1 MVPRSQGK
9 PHRFGGDWTDQKL
22 DVVQRY
28 LQSYTTALKNQPFRK
43 LYIDAF
49 AGTGYREARGSEVAD
64 NGQGLLFPDLAEEEP
79 QRLLDGSA
87 RRALKSQ
94 PTFDEYHFIERSPSR
109 CQQLDSLKTEF
120 SELTDRIS
128 VQQGEA
134 NTVIREL
141 CRQDWTRRRAVL
153 FLDPYGMQVDWT
165 TVEAAAKTHAI
176 DLWLLFPLGIGVNR
190 LLTRS
195 GEIPATWRTRLNQF
209 LGTEDWY
216 EEFYRVESE
225 PTLFEDAS
233 ERVAR
238 ASMEVIGRYFTE
250 RLASVFVGVAK
261 EPAVLVNSRGTP
273 LYLLC
278 FAVGN
283 PKGTE
288 VALRIADHLLKG
300 VR

>member
-9 PHRFGGDWTDQKL
+9 RHRFGGDWTDQKL
-22 DVVQRY
+22 DVVQQY
-28 LQSYTTALKNQPFRK
+28 LESYTIALKNQPFRK

-49 AGTGYREARGSEVAD
+49 AGTGYREARGSDGAD
-64 NGQGLLFPDLAEEEP
+64 SGQGLLFPDLAEAEP

-87 RRALKSQ
+87 RRALKSH
-94 PTFDEYHFIERSPSR
+94 PPFDEYYFIERRPSR
-109 CQQLDSLKTEF
+109 CQQLETLKAEF
-120 SELTDRIS
+120 PGLADRIN
-128 VQQGEA
+128 VRPGEA
-134 NTVIREL
+134 NALIQEL

-153 FLDPYGMQVDWT
+153 FLDPYGMQVDWA
-165 TVEAAAKTHAI
+165 TVEAVAKTHAI

-195 GEIPATWRTRLNQF
+195 GQIPETWRARLNQF

-225 PTLFEDAS
+225 RTLFEDAS
-233 ERVAR
+233 ERVVR

-250 RLASVFVGVAK
+250 RLASVFAGVAPM
-261 EPAVLVNSRGTP
+261 PAVLLNSRQNP

-283 PKGTE
+283 ESAKAI
-288 VALRIADHLLKG
+288 ALRIANHLLKE